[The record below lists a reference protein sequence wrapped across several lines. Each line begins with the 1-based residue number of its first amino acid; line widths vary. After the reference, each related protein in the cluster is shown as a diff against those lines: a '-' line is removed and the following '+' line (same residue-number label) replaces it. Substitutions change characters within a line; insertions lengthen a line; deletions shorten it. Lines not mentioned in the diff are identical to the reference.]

1 MKTWRG
7 NHINL
12 FCEQF
17 WSRNCNFRFAYT
29 Y

>member
-1 MKTWRG
+1 MKTWHG

-17 WSRNCNFRFAYT
+17 WSRNCNFRFA
-29 Y
+29 